1 MVVKSERTGERPE
14 AVEIAGTD
22 VWLRRNI
29 VEGERGEQDG
39 EGGSVKVKVFTYE
52 ELHFTDPTGEL
63 TVDGAKADFDAV
75 WAAHERDG
83 MGDSERISAVE
94 RAAADNGKQMETVFQ
109 AVAEL
114 GDMIATAGGGA

>member
-29 VEGERGEQDG
+29 AEGERGEQGG

-52 ELHFTDPTGEL
+52 ELHFADPTGGL

-75 WAAHERDG
+75 WAAHEADDMSMADRIASLQQQVA
-83 MGDSERISAVE
+83 DSQ
-94 RAAADNGKQMETVFQ
+94 AALL
-109 AVAEL
+109 EL
-114 GDMIATAGGGA
+114 GDIVGGE

>member
-14 AVEIAGTD
+14 TVEIAGTD
-22 VWLRRNI
+22 VWLRRGI
-29 VEGERGEQDG
+29 AEGEREEQGG

-63 TVDGAKADFDAV
+63 TVEGVKADFDTV
-75 WAAHERDG
+75 WGEHERDG

-94 RAAADNGKQMETVFQ
+94 QATADNGKQMETVFQ

>member
-1 MVVKSERTGERPE
+1 MVVKSERTGEMPE

-29 VEGERGEQDG
+29 AEGEREEQGG

-75 WAAHERDG
+75 WAAHELDG

-94 RAAADNGKQMETVFQ
+94 QATADNGKQMETVFQ